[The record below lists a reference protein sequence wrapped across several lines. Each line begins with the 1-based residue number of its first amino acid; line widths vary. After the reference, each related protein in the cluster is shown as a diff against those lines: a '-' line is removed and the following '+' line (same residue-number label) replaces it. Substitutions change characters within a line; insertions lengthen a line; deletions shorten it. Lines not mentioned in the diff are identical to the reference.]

1 MKKFVSALLS
11 AALLAAPVIPAMAE
25 ESTISVIVD
34 NEKVEFDQA
43 PVIEEGR
50 TLVPLRAVFEKAGA
64 AVNWDQETQ
73 TATIQRGNYVVQ
85 VTLNDNVLYKNGE
98 AITLDVPAKIINDR
112 TLIPVRAI
120 GEAMDF
126 GVTWDGF
133 HSQVVVSTEGLKMRP
148 YAARRYAFLPLSE
161 AADLYSDKS
170 LAWQNVDVD
179 GDGSM
184 DTISF
189 TVTKDTASEQTPLLI
204 INGENL
210 SDQIKFLPST
220 DSIAVV
226 DINKSD
232 NTKEIIISSN
242 SDTRTAY
249 FFRYANNTL
258 VPIMKGEERATIT
271 YLNNLFLDQKSY
283 MLSDLEGITWTDIM
297 LTGAAYQLE
306 NNIIT
311 HYYGKNAANILP
323 RIFVRSY
330 DDDMVYNAYN
340 TDTFKKGSYKGKNPD
355 KLIKASELE
364 RFTVQSMYIDEVNP
378 GYVEFFITI
387 PDGPNMVISPYT
399 P

>member
-1 MKKFVSALLS
+1 MKKFISALLS

-25 ESTISVIVD
+25 ENTISVLVD
-34 NEKVEFDQA
+34 NEKVEFDQT
-43 PVIEEGR
+43 PVIEDGR

-64 AVNWDQETQ
+64 VVDWNQEAQ
-73 TATIQRGNYVVQ
+73 TATIQKGSYVVE
-85 VTLNDNVLYKNGE
+85 VTLNNNVLYKNGE
-98 AITLDVPAKIINDR
+98 AVSLDVPAKIINDR

-126 GVTWDGF
+126 AVTWDGF
-133 HSQVVVSTEGLKMRP
+133 HSQVVVSTDGTKMRP
-148 YAARRYAFLPLSE
+148 YAARRYAFRTLSD
-161 AADLYSDKS
+161 AADLYSNQSFTWK
-170 LAWQNVDVD
+170 NVDVD

-184 DTISF
+184 DTVSF
-189 TVTKDTASEQTPLLI
+189 TVTEDTSSEQTPLLI

-210 SDQIKFLPST
+210 SNQIKFLPST
-220 DSIAVV
+220 YSIAVV
-226 DINKSD
+226 DVDKSD
-232 NTKEIIISSN
+232 SSKELIISSN
-242 SDTRTAY
+242 SDTKTAY

-258 VPIMKGEERATIT
+258 TPIMKGEERATIT

-283 MLSDLEGITWTDIM
+283 ILSDLEGITWTDIM

-330 DDDMVYNAYN
+330 DDEMVYNVYN
-340 TDTFKKGSYKGKNPD
+340 TNEFKPGSYMGKNPD
-355 KLIKASELE
+355 KIIKSSELE
-364 RFTVQSMYIDEVNP
+364 RFTVQSMYIDRVDP
-378 GYVEFFITI
+378 GYAEFFITI
-387 PDGPNMVISPYT
+387 PEGPNMVISPYT